1 MLDRKYIGNKGEDYA
16 VSFLF
21 ANGYD
26 VLQKSFRFGRGEID
40 IIARKDDVLIFIEVK
55 TRKNA
60 DFGYPE
66 TFVSESQQERR
77 HRAAEEYVIQKEWH
91 GHIRFDIIAIL
102 WDGTEPTLDYFED
115 AF

>member
-1 MLDRKYIGNKGEDYA
+1 MTIRKNIGDKGEDNA
-16 VSFLF
+16 VNFLF

-26 VLQKSFRFGRGEID
+26 VLQKNYRFGRGEID
-40 IIARKDDVLIFIEVK
+40 IIARKDDVLVFIEVK

-66 TFVSESQQERR
+66 TFVSESQQDRI
-77 HRAAEEYVIQKEWH
+77 HLTAEEYILQKEWQ
-91 GHIRFDIIAIL
+91 GVISFEIIAIL
-102 WDGTEPTLDYFED
+102 WDGHEPVLDHFED